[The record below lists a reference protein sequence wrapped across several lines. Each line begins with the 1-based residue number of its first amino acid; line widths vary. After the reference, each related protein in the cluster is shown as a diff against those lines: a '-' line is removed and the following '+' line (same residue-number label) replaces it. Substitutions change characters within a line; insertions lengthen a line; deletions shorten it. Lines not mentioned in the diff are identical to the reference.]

1 MAGKKSDFAIRQEK
15 DAMLRAVSEISRRY
29 KIIDDAEW
37 NLTAAPQEVRAMLK
51 KYSEA
56 LKKPVVKMFAGETM
70 EQIAIQAHEAF
81 MRSLQEYLER
91 GQVFMSREIS
101 ARLIESL
108 RGQIVRNIEGFMT
121 DLEAGLYQRAL
132 ELKRMASEGATQALA
147 ANIGITQLKIESIT
161 KRTTGAED
169 LQKAWSE
176 LQDKYGSRETVKYR
190 DGKNYPLNTYLDGRA
205 NTTATDIHLATTEMD
220 AAQGGI
226 YTGIISKHGASDS
239 CRIWEGKVIAFSDE
253 ARNILAKQYPEALQ
267 LKTLA
272 EVRADKG
279 SHIFKF
285 NCRHVVTPYPIQFFA
300 KKDAQAFIDD
310 SIEVAA

>member
-226 YTGIISKHGASDS
+226 YTGIISKHGAADS
-239 CRIWEGKVIAFSDE
+239 
-253 ARNILAKQYPEALQ
+253 
-267 LKTLA
+267 
-272 EVRADKG
+272 
-279 SHIFKF
+279 
-285 NCRHVVTPYPIQFFA
+285 
-300 KKDAQAFIDD
+300 
-310 SIEVAA
+310 